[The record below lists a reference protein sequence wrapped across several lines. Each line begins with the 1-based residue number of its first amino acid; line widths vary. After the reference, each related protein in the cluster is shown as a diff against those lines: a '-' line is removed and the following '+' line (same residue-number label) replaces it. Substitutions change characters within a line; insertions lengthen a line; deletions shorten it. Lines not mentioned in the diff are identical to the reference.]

1 MRIAGIIAGA
11 QLNRGDI
18 QATQFFKNF
27 IEGKL
32 RQQRGETAD
41 SHMETRIS

>member
-1 MRIAGIIAGA
+1 MGIAGIIAGA
-11 QLNRGDI
+11 ELNGRDI
-18 QATQFFKNF
+18 QAPQFFKNF